1 MILNF
6 LVKRKTKQ
14 NNYPFNNNSV
24 ASDSL
29 YIPRSSGLY
38 DISNDLKGELAP
50 DKISNLWYTQNRDEW
65 TRINYLL

>member
-50 DKISNLWYTQNRDEW
+50 DKISNL
-65 TRINYLL
+65 